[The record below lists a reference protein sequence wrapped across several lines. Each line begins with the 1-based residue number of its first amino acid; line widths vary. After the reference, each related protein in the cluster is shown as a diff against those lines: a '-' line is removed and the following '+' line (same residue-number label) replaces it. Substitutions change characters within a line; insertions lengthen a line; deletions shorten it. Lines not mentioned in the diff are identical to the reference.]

1 MPGLECRYSQ
11 FSHRGRRLGVGQDY
25 LRGQAL
31 ENAEQT
37 LSEYILERLSSRSD
51 MVLVEFRIIMS
62 FPNMFM
68 YRTSVSTRNTEMS
81 FIGEDQSDVD

>member
-37 LSEYILERLSSRSD
+37 LSEYILERLSNKSD
-51 MVLVEFRIIMS
+51 MVLVVFSMIMS
-62 FPNMFM
+62 FPKMFKYKM
-68 YRTSVSTRNTEMS
+68 SVSN
-81 FIGEDQSDVD
+81 